1 MIMPSLAAG
10 RQSALAKWTRRTRI
24 GHSGVAMTHA
34 GDIQWGDFA
43 TWVAAVGTVSAVVV
57 ALVQVARERST
68 RLSREARDRN
78 ERHLA
83 HARLISAWTGPAEA
97 VPQTE
102 RVDYGDDEADAAYH
116 YRTPV
121 YVQNSSAEPIYEVVV
136 GIVFIQGAA
145 PRTLEGI
152 LDLHHQR
159 HEQTAE
165 LTRKGADVATGQNAF
180 RGDPA
185 TTSGIVPPGTW
196 RLWVSGKGWTSI
208 MAGRG
213 GVDIAFVDR
222 AGVSWVR
229 RAMGPLDELPTRP
242 LEHFGQHGLHG
253 PHEFQVPERV
263 N

>member
-1 MIMPSLAAG
+1 MLAH
-10 RQSALAKWTRRTRI
+10 T
-24 GHSGVAMTHA
+24 

-57 ALVQVARERST
+57 ALVQVARERSA
-68 RLSREARDRN
+68 RLARESHDRD
-78 ERHLA
+78 ERRLA

-97 VPQTE
+97 VPEVE
-102 RVDYGDDEADAAYH
+102 RVEYGEVQADAAYN
-116 YRTPV
+116 YRTPI

-152 LDLHHQR
+152 LDLRHHR
-159 HEQTAE
+159 RKETAE
-165 LTRKGADVATGQNAF
+165 LARKVPDVSTEQKAYQ
-180 RGDPA
+180 GDPA

-196 RLWVSGKGWTSI
+196 RLWVRGKGWTSI

-213 GVDIAFVDR
+213 GVDVAFVDR
-222 AGVSWVR
+222 AGASWVR
-229 RAMGPLDELPTRP
+229 RAMGPLEELPVRP

-253 PHEFQVPERV
+253 PHEFQAPERV
-263 N
+263 D